1 MGALFDRP
9 VVLIVLVILVILLF
23 GAKRLPDLSR
33 SVGRSLRIF
42 KAETEGLRGDHS
54 DNSDAEGT
62 TPVAPPAAVTAS
74 PIAPVPDPVV
84 TPLTAN
90 ARYLVDPVTGERV
103 LATPVPQPQQ
113 PQG

>member
-1 MGALFDRP
+1 MGGLFDRP
-9 VVLIVLVILVILLF
+9 AVLIVLIILVILLF

-42 KAETEGLRGDHS
+42 KAETEGLRGDH
-54 DNSDAEGT
+54 DEAEGNS
-62 TPVAPPAAVTAS
+62 PISPPAAVTAS
-74 PIAPVPDPVV
+74 PIAPVTDPVV
-84 TPLTAN
+84 GAAAPAN

-103 LATPVPQPQQ
+103 LATPITQPQQ

>member
-1 MGALFDRP
+1 MDALFDRP
-9 VVLIVLVILVILLF
+9 AVLIVLIILVILLF

-42 KAETEGLRGDHS
+42 KAETEGLRGDH
-54 DNSDAEGT
+54 DDAEGT

-74 PIAPVPDPVV
+74 PIAPVVDPIVA
-84 TPLTAN
+84 PLPAN

-103 LATPVPQPQQ
+103 LAAPVPQPQQ